1 MWVTAATVPMSDAAT
16 GRADNESESL
26 MSRQPTRSRSMRS
39 QLWDLVPLALG
50 LLLMWVVVTDA
61 GGLRTAAATW
71 MSNAI
76 TGAAS
81 SPGA

>member
-1 MWVTAATVPMSDAAT
+1 
-16 GRADNESESL
+16 
-26 MSRQPTRSRSMRS
+26 MRS
-39 QLWDLVPLALG
+39 QLWNLVPLALG

-76 TGAAS
+76 TGAVS